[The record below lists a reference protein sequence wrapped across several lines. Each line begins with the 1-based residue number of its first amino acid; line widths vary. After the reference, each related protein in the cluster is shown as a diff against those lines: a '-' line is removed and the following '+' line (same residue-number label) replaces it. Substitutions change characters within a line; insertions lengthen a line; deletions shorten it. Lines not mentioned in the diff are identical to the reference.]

1 MDIDS
6 ITVAVIII
14 IMSYN
19 FNYFISSKKFLAY
32 MLAIRAYNIDS
43 LISRCDIVCI
53 VELSQIIDN
62 YDIHN
67 KKP

>member
-32 MLAIRAYNIDS
+32 MLAIRAYNIDN
-43 LISRCDIVCI
+43 LISIDAI
-53 VELSQIIDN
+53 LSALWSCP
-62 YDIHN
+62 
-67 KKP
+67 K